1 MTDLKNF
8 LNNLNEKLNIN
19 QIDAI
24 KHEDG
29 PALVLA
35 GAGSG
40 KTRVLTIKIASSV
53 SYTHLTLP
61 TIYSV

>member
-40 KTRVLTIKIASSV
+40 KTQGFNN
-53 SYTHLTLP
+53 
-61 TIYSV
+61 